1 MSPCLVLGTSATTK
15 TNCLRFNIF
24 SKAALAN
31 HVNMSISMEHVKE
44 RVPCTPV
51 LQDSHLT
58 SYICSL
64 SWIIPVHIEILPF
77 RNEIYSHSNDGES
90 TEKRLLLI
98 KRIFSH
104 LSINVTRGRCIHIYW
119 RPSVSPY
126 LAHPRPRL
134 LTSSWCWQ
142 TTSGSMT
149 CPGTTRYIIFTLC
162 PWIKPGFS
170 L

>member
-1 MSPCLVLGTSATTK
+1 MSLCLVRRPPPTPIVFIS
-15 TNCLRFNIF
+15 IF
-24 SKAALAN
+24 SQRLPWPT
-31 HVNMSISMEHVKE
+31 MSICQYQWIHIKE

-77 RNEIYSHSNDGES
+77 RKERYSHSNDGES

-119 RPSVSPY
+119 RPSVSQY

-142 TTSGSMT
+142 TTSGSTT
-149 CPGTTRYIIFTLC
+149 CPGTTRYISRI
-162 PWIKPGFS
+162 
-170 L
+170 